1 MLAKDLLCAKNFT
14 YIQHYYETDLVL
26 DDVAEVEAT
35 VKCSEHS

>member
-1 MLAKDLLCAKNFT
+1 MRYSTF
-14 YIQHYYETDLVL
+14 YYETDLVL